1 MEKPI
6 KPKKPQKAK
15 LHSPNKQSFIY
26 YEVFQACGE
35 LLLFDK
41 NLTDDERDEM
51 DAYPP
56 SHINLG
62 ELFKACAKHNLDI
75 NQVTLQASEQY
86 DSSEIYLTY
95 TRMYSEGEQRE
106 QESQYQLQKR
116 ILDEEYQEAMAAYPQ
131 ALEDYQTKKAEYD
144 VWMAQQKLAALK
156 KS

>member
-15 LHSPNKQSFIY
+15 IHSPNKESLIY
-26 YEVFQACGE
+26 YEIFQACGE
-35 LLLFDK
+35 LLLFNK
-41 NLTDDERDEM
+41 QVSDDERDEM

-62 ELFKACAKHNLDI
+62 ELCRACAKHNLDI
-75 NQVTLQASEQY
+75 NQTTLQVSESY
-86 DSSEIYLTY
+86 DDSTIYLTY
-95 TRMYSEGEQRE
+95 THKYSEKEQRE
-106 QESQYQLQKR
+106 QEAQYLFQKQTS
-116 ILDEEYQEAMAAYPQ
+116 DKEYQEAMAAYPQ

-144 VWMAQQKLAALK
+144 VWMAQQKLASLK